1 MTNFI
6 SLTQNLSIYSRIGMP
21 LKSPHLEFSI
31 KLSIITVV
39 QAFTPTLC
47 KQWSANVLGGNEVNF
62 FSGLSQ
68 NHDYKYIYPNE
79 SRKIIN
85 ESNKARLHQVQHGRD
100 YM

>member
-1 MTNFI
+1 M
-6 SLTQNLSIYSRIGMP
+6 
-21 LKSPHLEFSI
+21 
-31 KLSIITVV
+31 

-47 KQWSANVLGGNEVNF
+47 EQWSANVLEGNELIF

-85 ESNKARLHQVQHGRD
+85 ESNKAGPSVSRPAWKGLYVGIRAINSFD
-100 YM
+100 F